1 MQVQQQTDS
10 QRRLLVASS
19 HADAAM
25 GQEQGGAAAAALPAA
40 EADKRA
46 AALWAQV
53 EQALLAAGPH
63 AVKPPGTRTN
73 AADFVRLRL
82 RMDRCASV
90 MPPASG
96 LW

>member
-10 QRRLLVASS
+10 QRRLLVASP

-40 EADKRA
+40 EADMRA

-63 AVKPPGTRTN
+63 AVKLPGARTN